1 MNADELGFE
10 PEGYYY
16 AGKEHK
22 KRTKPGEI
30 DFDFG
35 LTYNER

>member
-1 MNADELGFE
+1 MDFEESFE

-16 AGKEHK
+16 QSKEHK

-35 LTYNER
+35 LKIDEK